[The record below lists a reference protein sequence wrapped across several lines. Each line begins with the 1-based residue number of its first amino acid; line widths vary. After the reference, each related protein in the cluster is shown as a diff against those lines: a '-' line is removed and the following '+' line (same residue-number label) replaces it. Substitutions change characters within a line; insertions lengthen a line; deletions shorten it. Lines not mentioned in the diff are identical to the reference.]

1 MKKRRQLR
9 RGQIVQVVRGPL
21 AGFRA
26 KVKEITEQT
35 VTVVVHANGR
45 DTPMDL
51 TLGQIE
57 LVPEN
62 SN

>member
-1 MKKRRQLR
+1 MKKHHQLC
-9 RGQIVQVVRGPL
+9 RGQIVRVIRGPL
-21 AGFRA
+21 AGFRGN
-26 KVKEITEQT
+26 VKEVSQPT
-35 VTVVVHANGR
+35 VTVVVHSYGC

-62 SN
+62 SS